1 MMPWHRSRRRAAVN
15 LLADL
20 EPYLGRWPRVLTP
33 AVFWRWRYELILA
46 IDASVLSVLAVLLLG
61 PGWSL
66 LCATVIGFGVGL
78 WSPSRAAVTAHAWC
92 LITPHRVRVGC
103 VQARIFS
110 RNGRLPIILRTS
122 IQPFGE
128 RVVIWC
134 TAGTSV
140 EDFQAG
146 RSILCAAC
154 WAAGIRIEQNARYA
168 HLVTLDVIR
177 RLASDLPTSSD

>member
-1 MMPWHRSRRRAAVN
+1 MVPWRRSRRRAGTN
-15 LLADL
+15 LFADL
-20 EPYLGRWPRVLTP
+20 ELYLGRWPRVLTP
-33 AVFWRWRYELILA
+33 AMIWRWRHELIIA
-46 IDASVLSVLAVLLLG
+46 IDASVLTVVVIHLLG

-66 LCATVIGFGVGL
+66 LCATVAGFGIGL
-78 WSPSRAAVTAHAWC
+78 WPPSRAAVAAHAWW

-134 TAGTSV
+134 TAGTSA
-140 EDFQAG
+140 EDFQMA

-154 WAAGIRIEQNARYA
+154 WAADIRIEQNARYA

-177 RLASDLPTSSD
+177 RLVSDHPSSSK